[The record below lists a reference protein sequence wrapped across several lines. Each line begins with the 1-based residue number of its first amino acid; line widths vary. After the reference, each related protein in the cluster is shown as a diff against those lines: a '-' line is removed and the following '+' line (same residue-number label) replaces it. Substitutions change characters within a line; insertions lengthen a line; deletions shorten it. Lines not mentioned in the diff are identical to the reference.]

1 MRILLTNDD
10 GVMAE
15 GIKVLAKE
23 LQRNHEVIIV
33 APDIERS
40 AQSHS
45 ITLFKP
51 LVIKKVKLEG
61 IYGKVYSVAGTPAD
75 CVRAGIE
82 ALAPGLKA
90 PKITIGESSSTRTE
104 QRTQTGTYLGANN
117 VYVGSAGQTTLTS
130 SNIDAQNTVL
140 AGKKVKI
147 GRAHV

>member
-82 ALAPGLKA
+82 ALAKEPIDLVCSG
-90 PKITIGESSSTRTE
+90 INIGDRKS
-104 QRTQTGTYLGANN
+104 
-117 VYVGSAGQTTLTS
+117 VV
-130 SNIDAQNTVL
+130 
-140 AGKKVKI
+140 
-147 GRAHV
+147 